1 MPVQRTHSASDI
13 EKRLK
18 ILKSQLYGKN
28 SYQSSAISLQP
39 TTESSS
45 VSDLT
50 FLKKDLLKIAVF
62 GTLAIGVQLI
72 LFISQLPSKIKLF

>member
-1 MPVQRTHSASDI
+1 MPVQRTHQASDI

-28 SYQSSAISLQP
+28 SYQSSAINLQP
-39 TTESSS
+39 TPERSS

-50 FLKKDLLKIAVF
+50 FLKKDLLKIAVL
-62 GTLAIGVQLI
+62 GALAIGVQFI
-72 LFISQLPSKIKLF
+72 LYISQLPDKIKLF